1 MMRTTSSSTHSV
13 PGAVPEGG
21 EHDSPLQRLRWLLS
35 DVLVTTPGLR
45 SLALVSTD
53 GLPLV
58 TADENCPSEQL
69 ATLAAGLTGLASG
82 LSDLLAYGGLQ
93 RTVITLD
100 EGTLILM
107 SVDRTACLTAYTSAD
122 CDLSVAAYQLA
133 RLVERAGH
141 VLTTQLRDE
150 LRAAPG
156 QEAHR

>member
-1 MMRTTSSSTHSV
+1 MPDIQGAATATTT
-13 PGAVPEGG
+13 A
-21 EHDSPLQRLRWLLS
+21 SPLQRLRWLLS
-35 DVLVTTPGLR
+35 DVLMSTPGLR

-58 TADENCPSEQL
+58 TADEECPSEQL
-69 ATLAAGLTGLASG
+69 ATLAAGLTGLSGG
-82 LSDLLAYGGLQ
+82 LSALLEFGGLR

-107 SVDRTACLTAYTSAD
+107 SVDETACLTAYTSAD

-141 VLTTQLRDE
+141 VLTTQLRNE
-150 LRAAPG
+150 LRGASAPG

>member
-1 MMRTTSSSTHSV
+1 MTRITSTSTPAN
-13 PGAVPEGG
+13 PGAVPRGNP
-21 EHDSPLQRLRWLLS
+21 DASPLQRLRWLLS

-45 SLALVSTD
+45 TLALVSTD

-58 TADENCPSEQL
+58 TADEDCPSEQL
-69 ATLAAGLTGLASG
+69 ATLAAGLTGLSTG
-82 LSDLLAYGGLQ
+82 LSELLAYGGLQ

-107 SVDRTACLTAYTSAD
+107 SVDETACLTAYTSAD

-150 LRAAPG
+150 LRGAPG

>member
-1 MMRTTSSSTHSV
+1 MTRTTTGNSA
-13 PGAVPEGG
+13 PGALPRGN
-21 EHDSPLQRLRWLLS
+21 HDATPLQRLRWLLS
-35 DVLVTTPGLR
+35 DVLITTPGLR

-58 TADENCPSEQL
+58 TADEDCPSEQL
-69 ATLAAGLTGLASG
+69 ATLAAGLTGLSLG
-82 LSDLLAYGGLQ
+82 LSELLAFGGLR

-107 SVDRTACLTAYTSAD
+107 SVDDTACLTAYASAD
-122 CDLSVAAYQLA
+122 CDLSVAAFQLS

-141 VLTTQLRDE
+141 VLTAQLRDE
-150 LRAAPG
+150 LRGAPG

>member
-1 MMRTTSSSTHSV
+1 MTRTTTGTSA
-13 PGAVPEGG
+13 PGALPRGS
-21 EHDSPLQRLRWLLS
+21 DRATPLQRLRWLLS

-58 TADENCPSEQL
+58 TADENCPSDEL
-69 ATLAAGLTGLASG
+69 ATLAAGLTGLSHGISELMAFG
-82 LSDLLAYGGLQ
+82 ALR

-107 SVDRTACLTAYTSAD
+107 SVDETACLTAYTSAD

-150 LRAAPG
+150 LRGAPG

>member
-1 MMRTTSSSTHSV
+1 MTTMVHGSATPGST
-13 PGAVPEGG
+13 
-21 EHDSPLQRLRWLLS
+21 PLQRLRWLLS
-35 DVLVTTPGLR
+35 DVLMSTPGLR

-58 TADENCPSEQL
+58 TADEDCPSDQL
-69 ATLAAGLTGLASG
+69 ATLAAGLNGLSSG
-82 LSDLLAYGGLQ
+82 LSTLLEFGGLK

-100 EGTLILM
+100 DGTLILM
-107 SVDRTACLTAYTSAD
+107 SVDETACLTAYTSAD

-150 LRAAPG
+150 LRGTPG